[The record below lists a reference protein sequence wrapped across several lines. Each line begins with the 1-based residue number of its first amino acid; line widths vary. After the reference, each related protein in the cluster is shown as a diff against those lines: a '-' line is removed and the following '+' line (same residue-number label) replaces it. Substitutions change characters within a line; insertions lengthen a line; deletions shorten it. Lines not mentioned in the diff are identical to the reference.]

1 MKLQKHKNSSK
12 CVSLK
17 CQRSRKILPSRFTP
31 ENGLNELTHES
42 RERWQL
48 RLQPADA
55 AEAPPPPP
63 KRPVALSTG
72 SRGDTIG
79 VVMIQ
84 KQTWDLK
91 SPRKTVHGRAASL
104 NSDQLLH
111 RAGLKRGPSLLAS
124 GAELGGGSAGGGA
137 GAGRTLAPA
146 GAAASKSDCSP
157 PDWLSKTMG
166 AGGLFSSASI
176 DLLTHTHTSDGLQT
190 PGWKMKTL

>member
-72 SRGDTIG
+72 SRGDT
-79 VVMIQ
+79 VRVEMIQ
-84 KQTWDLK
+84 KQTWNLK

-104 NSDQLLH
+104 NSDQLL
-111 RAGLKRGPSLLAS
+111 RKAGLKRGLRLLAS
-124 GAELGGGSAGGGA
+124 GAELGGGGVSGWWCWAGC
-137 GAGRTLAPA
+137 TLAPA

-157 PDWLSKTMG
+157 PDCLSKTMG
-166 AGGLFSSASI
+166 AGGAFQLSI
-176 DLLTHTHTSDGLQT
+176 H
-190 PGWKMKTL
+190 